1 MAKNNALNMYTR
13 AKGVL
18 KTLNVDQS
26 VLAEKLGITQA
37 SVSLALNGKSE
48 KTFLRIVGLLE
59 KEYEV
64 MPADIFDDPQMVNQ
78 GLQEQLAQLMIKLD
92 ERGQEN
98 AAIQAEIRHLSREI
112 EELKA
117 VLINK
122 GK

>member
-1 MAKNNALNMYTR
+1 MYTR

-26 VLAEKLGITQA
+26 VLAEKLSITQA

-48 KTFLRIVGLLE
+48 KTFLRIVALLE
-59 KEYEV
+59 KEHGV
-64 MPADIFDDPQMVNQ
+64 NPADIFDDPQTVSQ
-78 GLQEQLAQLMIKLD
+78 GLQEQLTQLMIKLD

-98 AAIQAEIRHLSREI
+98 AAIQAEISRLSKEI

-117 VLINK
+117 ALINK
-122 GK
+122 SK